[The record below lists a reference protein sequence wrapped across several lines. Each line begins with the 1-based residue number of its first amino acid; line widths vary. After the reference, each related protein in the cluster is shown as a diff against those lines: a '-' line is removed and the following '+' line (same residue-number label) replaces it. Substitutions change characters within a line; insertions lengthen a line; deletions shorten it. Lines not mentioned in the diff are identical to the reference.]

1 MINNQWLTNKKKEK
15 YVPVLKITVGI
26 FNINSPDDAIHFNGI
41 ITITRGIF
49 NIYTGDDSVYTDD
62 SVILEN
68 KNG

>member
-26 FNINSPDDAIHFNGI
+26 FNINSPDDAIHFNSI
-41 ITITRGIF
+41 IKITRGIF
-49 NIYTGDDSVYTDD
+49 NIYTGNENIHAHD